1 MVFDAAHAATLD
13 AIRLSIDNSNRLF
26 YLRKSSK
33 SDRSV
38 IEQVLVQKCYAMQ
51 AFRQSP
57 LLGAYYSRL
66 IAQKVMP
73 LIIDAGANIGAS
85 TLWLA
90 SNFPGS
96 HVVAIEPEKSN
107 CELLRKNCEGLN
119 YKLLEG
125 AISSHEG
132 HGFLHDPGGG
142 EWSYRVVPSGTGPR
156 VALYSA
162 ANIVAD
168 CKASGMRPFMCK
180 IDIEGG
186 EGELFRDNLGWVA
199 EFAVIV
205 IELHDWLFPGTS
217 NSRNFR
223 RAISDLP
230 VDFVYRGED
239 VFVFNHGVYAS
250 SGDVVA

>member
-1 MVFDAAHAATLD
+1 
-13 AIRLSIDNSNRLF
+13 
-26 YLRKSSK
+26 
-33 SDRSV
+33 
-38 IEQVLVQKCYAMQ
+38 
-51 AFRQSP
+51 
-57 LLGAYYSRL
+57 
-66 IAQKVMP
+66 
-73 LIIDAGANIGAS
+73 
-85 TLWLA
+85 
-90 SNFPGS
+90 
-96 HVVAIEPEKSN
+96 
-107 CELLRKNCEGLN
+107 
-119 YKLLEG
+119 
-125 AISSHEG
+125 
-132 HGFLHDPGGG
+132 
-142 EWSYRVVPSGTGPR
+142 
-156 VALYSA
+156 
-162 ANIVAD
+162 
-168 CKASGMRPFMCK
+168 MRPFMCK